1 MTENLT
7 NFFIEQLQETTK
19 SIQNSQKKLDKRI
32 TNLEYLT
39 TQLEETQDALESDL
53 HSLAGKKLYQNS
65 RREYFKKIG
74 LKEAYEL
81 FPELLEDL
89 VFFPAL

>member
-39 TQLEETQDALESDL
+39 TQLEETQDELGASIAALMPTS
-53 HSLAGKKLYQNS
+53 H
-65 RREYFKKIG
+65 R
-74 LKEAYEL
+74 
-81 FPELLEDL
+81 P
-89 VFFPAL
+89 